1 MSIRLGNAIWLYLN
15 TRANQLNLLI
25 PVPPGRWKSES
36 LAKRL
41 HIAEASKDNSLADKL
56 SAPTSVHV
64 YKRKGYERLEFFIK
78 DEKLPKADEFWKVL
92 TETHDDFLKG
102 W

>member
-1 MSIRLGNAIWLYLN
+1 M
-15 TRANQLNLLI
+15 
-25 PVPPGRWKSES
+25 
-36 LAKRL
+36 
-41 HIAEASKDNSLADKL
+41 ASKDDSLADKL

-64 YKRKGYERLEFFIK
+64 HRRKGHERLRLSIK
-78 DEKLPKADEFWKVL
+78 EEKLLKTDEFWKVL